1 MLGCQKLRLVLCY
14 CAMQDISWQGLGE
27 LLLVTARQSVIVVQV
42 TVSILDAYLGTTI
55 YQMFDINAC
64 MLEC

>member
-1 MLGCQKLRLVLCY
+1 
-14 CAMQDISWQGLGE
+14 MQDISWQGLGE